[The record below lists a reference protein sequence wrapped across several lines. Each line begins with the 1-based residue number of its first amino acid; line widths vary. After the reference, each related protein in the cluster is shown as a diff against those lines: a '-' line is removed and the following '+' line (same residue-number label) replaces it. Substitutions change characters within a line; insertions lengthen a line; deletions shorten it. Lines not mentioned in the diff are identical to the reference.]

1 MNKIV
6 ILVLKNAQK
15 IKNLLQFKLFQLFFQ
30 LILLLISVFSCQYQ
44 DVKVYQD
51 KKQKT
56 LIILADTDIY
66 LMKLILKSSIE
77 IEAIMT
83 LLKSARIELQIY
95 NEEELL
101 NDYLSNKYAGA
112 YSELVIN
119 HMTKQYLTNK

>member
-51 KKQKT
+51 KNQKT

-77 IEAIMT
+77 IEAITT
-83 LLKSARIELQIY
+83 LLKSARIELQTY

-101 NDYLSNKYAGA
+101 NDYLINKYGGA

-119 HMTKQYLTNK
+119 NMSKQYLTNK

>member
-6 ILVLKNAQK
+6 ILALKNAQK
-15 IKNLLQFKLFQLFFQ
+15 IKKLLQFKLFQLFFQ

-51 KKQKT
+51 KNQKT

-83 LLKSARIELQIY
+83 LLKSARIELQTY

-101 NDYLSNKYAGA
+101 NDYLNNKYGGA

>member
-1 MNKIV
+1 M

>member
-6 ILVLKNAQK
+6 ILALKNAQK

-44 DVKVYQD
+44 NVKVYQD
-51 KKQKT
+51 KNQKT

-77 IEAIMT
+77 IEAITT
-83 LLKSARIELQIY
+83 LLKSARIELQTY

-101 NDYLSNKYAGA
+101 NDYLSNKYGGA
-112 YSELVIN
+112 YSELVN
-119 HMTKQYLTNK
+119 NNMSKQYLTNK

>member
-1 MNKIV
+1 M
-6 ILVLKNAQK
+6 ILALKNAQK
-15 IKNLLQFKLFQLFFQ
+15 IKNLLQFKLFSLFFQ
-30 LILLLISVFSCQYQ
+30 LLLLLISVFSCQYQ

-51 KKQKT
+51 KNQKM

-83 LLKSARIELQIY
+83 LLKSARIELQTY

-101 NDYLSNKYAGA
+101 NDYLNNKYGRT

>member
-1 MNKIV
+1 M

-15 IKNLLQFKLFQLFFQ
+15 IKNLLQFKLFSLFFQ

-51 KKQKT
+51 KNQKT

-83 LLKSARIELQIY
+83 LLESARIELQTY

-101 NDYLSNKYAGA
+101 NDYLNNKYSGA

-119 HMTKQYLTNK
+119 NMSKQYLTNK

>member
-15 IKNLLQFKLFQLFFQ
+15 IKNLLQFKLFSLFFQ
-30 LILLLISVFSCQYQ
+30 LLLLLISVFSCQYQ

-51 KKQKT
+51 KNQKT
-56 LIILADTDIY
+56 LIILADTDVY

-77 IEAIMT
+77 IDAIIA
-83 LLKSARIELQIY
+83 LLKSARIELQTY

-101 NDYLSNKYAGA
+101 SDYLNNKYGGA

-119 HMTKQYLTNK
+119 NMSKQYLTNN

>member
-6 ILVLKNAQK
+6 ILALKNVQK

-44 DVKVYQD
+44 NVKVYQD
-51 KKQKT
+51 KNQKT

-101 NDYLSNKYAGA
+101 NDYLYNKYGGV

>member
-15 IKNLLQFKLFQLFFQ
+15 IKNLLQFKLFSLFFQ

-51 KKQKT
+51 KNQKT

-83 LLKSARIELQIY
+83 LLESARIELQTY

-101 NDYLSNKYAGA
+101 NDYLNNKYSGA

-119 HMTKQYLTNK
+119 NMSKQYLTNK